1 MFSDRLLVLSKGK
14 DRSLNAVIKA
24 FGNKAYMVLFI
35 LLMATPA
42 LPIPTGGVTH
52 IFEIIVALLCLELI
66 IGRESIWLP
75 KSWLSKQLPEKL
87 VKEGLPSL
95 AKKLDKIQKLSKPR
109 LARLLNKRIASR
121 IVGLFILV
129 FTATAFIAPPF
140 SGLDTLPSLGVVLT
154 ALGVIFEDILIVII
168 GFLVGLT
175 GIGLV
180 IFLGEVA
187 LSFF

>member
-1 MFSDRLLVLSKGK
+1 
-14 DRSLNAVIKA
+14 
-24 FGNKAYMVLFI
+24 
-35 LLMATPA
+35 
-42 LPIPTGGVTH
+42 
-52 IFEIIVALLCLELI
+52 
-66 IGRESIWLP
+66 
-75 KSWLSKQLPEKL
+75 
-87 VKEGLPSL
+87 
-95 AKKLDKIQKLSKPR
+95 
-109 LARLLNKRIASR
+109 
-121 IVGLFILV
+121 LV
-129 FTATAFIAPPF
+129 FTAAAFIAPPF